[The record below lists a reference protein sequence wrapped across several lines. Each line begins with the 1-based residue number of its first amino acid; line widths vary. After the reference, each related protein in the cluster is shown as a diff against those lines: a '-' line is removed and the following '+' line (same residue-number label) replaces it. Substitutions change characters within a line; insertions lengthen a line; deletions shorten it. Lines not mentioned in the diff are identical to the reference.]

1 LARST
6 GGDLVIMMFLLIG
19 GAFMVIPMIMII
31 SNAFKPLNELFLFPP
46 RLIVRNPT
54 TKNFHDLMV
63 MMAQSWVPF
72 GRYLLNSLIIVFF
85 GTLGNVFFGSLA
97 AYVISIRKVPG
108 TRFFMGIVILSLMFS
123 SEVTRI
129 PNYVT
134 IAWLGWIDSLRA
146 IIIPRWSS
154 SMGLYLMKNFMD
166 HMIDRSLVE
175 AAEMD
180 GANDF
185 RIYWQIV
192 MPNVKP
198 AWLTMI
204 ILLFQELWRT
214 QGGHY
219 IYSEQL
225 KTLPYAL
232 SQITQGGVARQG
244 VQAAVTLVMM
254 VIPIIVF
261 LVNQSKIVDTMG
273 TSGMAN

>member
-1 LARST
+1 MASRLSIRKRRLARST

-154 SMGLYLMKNFMD
+154 SMGLYLMKT
-166 HMIDRSLVE
+166 S
-175 AAEMD
+175 
-180 GANDF
+180 
-185 RIYWQIV
+185 W
-192 MPNVKP
+192 
-198 AWLTMI
+198 
-204 ILLFQELWRT
+204 
-214 QGGHY
+214 
-219 IYSEQL
+219 
-225 KTLPYAL
+225 
-232 SQITQGGVARQG
+232 IT
-244 VQAAVTLVMM
+244 
-254 VIPIIVF
+254 
-261 LVNQSKIVDTMG
+261 
-273 TSGMAN
+273 